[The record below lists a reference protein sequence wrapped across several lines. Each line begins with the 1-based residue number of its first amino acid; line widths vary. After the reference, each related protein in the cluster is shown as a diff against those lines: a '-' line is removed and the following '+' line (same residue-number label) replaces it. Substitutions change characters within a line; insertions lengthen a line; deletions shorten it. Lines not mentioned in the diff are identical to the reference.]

1 MANLAPRHI
10 PLDPMRHPSNVA
22 SLLVKAGERGVVTP
36 IRELGHPFREAG
48 WHARMSSRQ
57 R

>member
-1 MANLAPRHI
+1 
-10 PLDPMRHPSNVA
+10 
-22 SLLVKAGERGVVTP
+22 VKARKRGVETP
-36 IRELGHPFREAG
+36 PMLLGHSFAGAG